1 MKKDFWRDPLR
12 ACMMAAPQ
20 GRSAGMLCAALCAV
34 FAAAAYAMLREMQG
48 AAVIALC
55 GALGLA
61 ALLWGLLQALRG
73 DEGARAR
80 VDLRG
85 GGLHARRG
93 GAPGD
98 AGHQARPLHEDA
110 RAAV

>member
-12 ACMMAAPQ
+12 TCMMAVPQ

-73 DEGARAR
+73 TK
-80 VDLRG
+80 
-85 GGLHARRG
+85 
-93 GAPGD
+93 
-98 AGHQARPLHEDA
+98 
-110 RAAV
+110 